1 MRLPKVMVPVLSSS
15 KRVDVARRLDGASGC
30 RDDVEADQPV
40 HAGNADGREQAADRR
55 WDQADEQRDQHCD
68 RQRRPRIERERP
80 ERNADDEE
88 DDCQAREKN
97 RQSELVGRLLALRA
111 FDERDHPVDEGGAG
125 RGRDLHSDPVR
136 ENCRAACHGRSVAAG
151 LAYDG
156 RRLPGDGGL
165 IDRSTAVDDFAIAG
179 NEIAGFDEHDFAN
192 FEVERR
198 DALINVSH
206 ARRAGRIDQALGVRV
221 GACPSQRVSLRLAAA
236 FRDGLGKIGEEN
248 REPEPGGDL
257 PGEEGRA
264 LAATKIADEEGGDHD

>member
-1 MRLPKVMVPVLSSS
+1 MRKT
-15 KRVDVARRLDGASGC
+15 
-30 RDDVEADQPV
+30 
-40 HAGNADGREQAADRR
+40 
-55 WDQADEQRDQHCD
+55 
-68 RQRRPRIERERP
+68 I
-80 ERNADDEE
+80 
-88 DDCQAREKN
+88 CQAREKN

-136 ENCRAACHGRSVAAG
+136 ENSRAACHGRSVAAG

-156 RRLPGDGGL
+156 RRLAGDGGL
-165 IDRSTAVDDFAIAG
+165 IDRSTTVDDFAIAG
-179 NEIAGFDEHDFAN
+179 NEIAGFDEHDVAN

-264 LAATKIADEEGGDHD
+264 IAATKIADKKGGDHDGHDLRDEDDGIARELSGIELDDGVARCAFDDARVEQPGSGDFA